1 MRFFDSASFEAVK
14 RNHAV
19 EHATVSMLLGQLQ
32 KKTRIVG
39 RASRDGFYIY
49 GDLTS
54 EQIEQSAREGLARM
68 KHGES
73 HLAVSPLC
81 GTNIVVTAILTG
93 LASALAIGGSG
104 NRFVRLPNVM
114 AMALLAVVAA
124 RPVGALV
131 QRYLTTSPEVDDLEI
146 AAVRP
151 MRFPGLHKVTIS
163 RSWSSPP

>member
-1 MRFFDSASFEAVK
+1 MRFFDSGSLEAVK

-19 EHATVSMLLGQLQ
+19 EHATVSMLLGRLQ
-32 KKTRIVG
+32 KQTRIVG

-68 KHGES
+68 KDGEA
-73 HLAVSPLC
+73 HLAISPLC

-93 LASALAIGGSG
+93 IASALAIGSG
-104 NRFVRLPNVM
+104 NRLTRLPNVLT
-114 AMALLAVVAA
+114 AALLAVVAA

-131 QRYLTTSPEVDDLEI
+131 QRYLTTSPDVDDLEI
-146 AAVRP
+146 ATVRP
-151 MRFPGLHKVTIS
+151 MPFPGLHKVTIT